1 MKRGLYI
8 LFFLVCSLGISQ
20 NQDLFK
26 QATSL
31 YNEGKFDE
39 AAENYLAILENGEHS
54 AELYFN
60 LGNTYYKLNKIA
72 PSIFYYEKALLLNP
86 NDRDI
91 KNNLT
96 FAQNMTLDDIET
108 LPQPGISRFYK
119 AVTSFF
125 SFDQWAYLA
134 VAFMI
139 LFVSLYILFYF
150 LAYATQKRVAF
161 ISALVFFV
169 FSIGSFIFAYVQY
182 ADFKAEQP
190 AIVFAEEISI
200 KSEPNARSQEV
211 FVLHAGTKVNVLNQL
226 NDWKKIALINGKTGW
241 VPAKEIRDIKDF
253 K

>member
-8 LFFLVCSLGISQ
+8 LFFLICSLGISQ
-20 NQDLFK
+20 NQDLFN

-39 AAENYLAILENGEHS
+39 AAEKYLAILENGEHS

-60 LGNTYYKLNKIA
+60 LGNTYYKLNEIA

-86 NDRDI
+86 NDGDV
-91 KNNLT
+91 KNNLA

-108 LPQPGISRFYK
+108 LPQAGISRFYK
-119 AVTSFF
+119 TVTSFF

-134 VAFMI
+134 VIFMI
-139 LFVSLYILFYF
+139 LFVALYILFYF
-150 LAYATQKRVAF
+150 LAYAAQKRVAF

-182 ADFKAEQP
+182 SDFEADQP

-241 VPAKEIRDIKDF
+241 VPAEEIKDIKDF
-253 K
+253 